1 MPGQTSKKG
10 NYIFWGIIAA
20 IVLVGGGLSR
30 MYVDWLWF
38 KSINLDSVFT
48 ITLVSKLVVSIIG
61 FLFAFLFV
69 WFNLNLTRRNTHG
82 QQKSAP
88 RQGDDGVIYLNQEEA
103 SPWQNLLNHPFTKW
117 VFVAIAAMLALL
129 VNGSM
134 SSKWIIV
141 QQYLNQVSFGVK
153 DPLFDHDLAY
163 YFFNLPLF
171 EAIYGYLLG
180 LVLLTIIAVG
190 LIYIITVTVELFLME
205 WENVT
210 FATKHIGVLTALAM
224 AIVAVGYRL
233 HAYSILYSPTGVV
246 YGAGFTDVHA
256 KLLAYRILFV
266 IAVIVAV
273 AILINL
279 VIRRVRW
286 ILYSLGAWLALAIV
300 LNGFVPFVMQK
311 LVVAPNEYN
320 QEKPYIENAIQYTRQ
335 AYNLDKISSRNFD
348 VEYKLTATDLEENSL
363 TVKNIRLWDWQP
375 LRTTYR
381 QIQEIRPYY
390 LFNDVDVDRYEING
404 ETRQVMLAPREL
416 DPSGLPQNAKTWV
429 SMRMQYTHGYGVA
442 LSPVN
447 EVAQEGL
454 PNLFIKD
461 IPPRFTTDL
470 KVSNPAIYYGEVNND
485 YVVVKTKTK
494 EFDYPSGSE
503 NVYTTYQADSGVR
516 VGSFFNRLVFA
527 FVFKDYKMMISNQI
541 DADSRVLINRN
552 IHNMVKKI
560 APFLAYDEDPYVVIG
575 ADGKLYWMQDA
586 YTVSSRYPYSEPF
599 DDRGTNYIRNSVKVV
614 IDAYTGQPTFYVA
627 DETDPIIK
635 AMQGIFPELFTP
647 MEDMPDSLK
656 SHVRYPEDMFKVQ
669 TQMLTTFHMLD
680 PQVFYY
686 KEDKWSIPQ
695 ELFEDKKTTMEPYY
709 TVMKLPDAD
718 KEEYVLMLPFNPN
731 TKQNM
736 VAWLAARSDGENYGK
751 LQLYLFPKQE
761 LIFGPMQIES
771 RINQDSEISQELNL
785 WNQKGST
792 IFRGNLLVIPIEN
805 SILYV
810 EPLYLQAAQSQL
822 PELKRIIAVY
832 GDRVVM
838 EPTLEGAL
846 KKLFGE
852 GGYTP
857 PVETPPTQP
866 GTTPTP
872 VPTDTV
878 NSLIAQ
884 AQQYYNQADA
894 ALRAGNFAGY
904 GEAQAKLKATLEQL
918 GALSKQTPVTQ

>member
-1 MPGQTSKKG
+1 MPSQKSNKG
-10 NYIFWGIIAA
+10 SYIFWGIIAL
-20 IVLVGGGLSR
+20 ILLVGGSLSR

-38 KSINLDSVFT
+38 KSINLGSVFT
-48 ITLVSKLVVSIIG
+48 ITLISKLAVGFIG
-61 FLFAFLFV
+61 FLLAFLFV
-69 WFNLNLTRRNTHG
+69 WFNLNLTRRNTHSK
-82 QQKSAP
+82 QNTSH
-88 RQGDDGVIYLNQEEA
+88 QGDDGVIYLNQEVS

-117 VFVAIAAMLALL
+117 VFVAVAAMLALL
-129 VNGSM
+129 VNGNM

-141 QQYLNQVSFGVK
+141 QQYLNQVPFGVK
-153 DPLFDHDLAY
+153 DPIFGHDLAF

-171 EAIYGYLLG
+171 EMIYGYLLG
-180 LVLLTIIAVG
+180 LLLLTIIAVG
-190 LIYIITVTVELFLME
+190 IVYLITVSVELFFME

-210 FATKHIGVLTALAM
+210 FATKHLGVLIAFVM
-224 AIVAVGYRL
+224 GIVAIGYRL

-246 YGAGFTDVHA
+246 YGAGYTDIHA
-256 KLLAYRILFV
+256 KLMGYRILFF
-266 IAVIVAV
+266 IALIVAL
-273 AILINL
+273 AILVNL
-279 VIRRVRW
+279 IIRRVRW
-286 ILYSLGAWLALAIV
+286 ILYALGAWLVFAIV
-300 LNGFVPFVMQK
+300 LNGFIPFVMQK

-320 QEKPYIENAIQYTRQ
+320 QEKPYIQNAIKFTRQ
-335 AYNLDKISSRNFD
+335 AYNLDKISSRDFNVD
-348 VEYKLTATDLEENSL
+348 YKLTASDLDKNKL

-390 LFNDVDVDRYEING
+390 LFNDVDVDRYQING
-404 ETRQVMLAPREL
+404 ESRQVMLAAREL
-416 DPSGLPQNAKTWV
+416 DPSGLPENAKTWV
-429 SMRMQYTHGYGVA
+429 SMRMQYTHGYGLA

-461 IPPRFTTDL
+461 VPPRFTTDL
-470 KVSNPAIYYGEVNND
+470 KVNNPAIYYGEVNND

-503 NVYTTYQADSGVR
+503 NVYSTYQADSGVR
-516 VGSFFNRLVFA
+516 VGSFINRLVFA
-527 FVFKDYKMMISNQI
+527 FVFKDYKMLISNQI
-541 DADSRVLINRN
+541 NADSRVLLNRN
-552 IHNMVKKI
+552 IHYMVERI
-560 APFLAYDEDPYVVIG
+560 APFLSYDEDPYLVI
-575 ADGKLYWMQDA
+575 ADEKMYWMQDA

-599 DDRGTNYIRNSVKVV
+599 DERGANYIRNSVKVV

-635 AMQGIFPELFTP
+635 AMGGTFSKLFKP
-647 MEDMPDSLK
+647 MESMPTALK
-656 SHVRYPEDMFKVQ
+656 SHVRYPEDLFKVQ

-695 ELFEDKKTTMEPYY
+695 EIFGDKAATMEPYY
-709 TVMKLPDAD
+709 TIMKLPDAV
-718 KEEYVLMLPFNPN
+718 KEEYILMRPFTPN

-771 RINQDSEISQELNL
+771 RVNQDSEISQALTL
-785 WNQKGST
+785 WNQKGSS

-832 GDRVVM
+832 GDKVVM
-838 EPTLEGAL
+838 EPTLDAAL
-846 KKLFGE
+846 KRLFGE
-852 GGYTP
+852 SEYTP
-857 PVETPPTQP
+857 PATETPSLPGAPLPT
-866 GTTPTP
+866 
-872 VPTDTV
+872 VTV
-878 NSLIAQ
+878 NSLITQ
-884 AQQYYNQADA
+884 AQQYYTQADA
-894 ALRAGNFAGY
+894 ALRAGDFTGY
-904 GEAQAKLKATLEQL
+904 GEAQAKLRATLERL
-918 GALSKQTPVTQ
+918 VSLSKQTPVTQ